1 MTTLSRLQV
10 AKVKMAADE
19 NSLLQCLD
27 LELPVQT
34 DNSIEQDFLFHEKK
48 KIYPAVVNVIY
59 EREKSQ
65 QNSEE
70 IDWSK
75 ALVGMP
81 TFTIKEIEK
90 HRQ

>member
-1 MTTLSRLQV
+1 M
-10 AKVKMAADE
+10 K
-19 NSLLQCLD
+19 
-27 LELPVQT
+27 
-34 DNSIEQDFLFHEKK
+34 KK
-48 KIYPAVVNVIY
+48 KIYPAVVKVIY